1 MRYSIAIC
9 LGLDAIIASGN
20 DYSRAASLAG
30 LRLDPQLVPLLWQ
43 DLPEYN
49 GEQSDGCLSWIRCT
63 EKVAA
68 EYGIHGQRLQP
79 VAFAEPAIFRAPT
92 AFGLSDLYRYYF
104 VAAAVDEVTIY
115 NGLVDYDPELAAW
128 KQQHPAESIP
138 PSYKAGRA
146 KKLNAWRASEVAL

>member
-1 MRYSIAIC
+1 MRYSIGIC
-9 LGLDAIIASGN
+9 LGLDAMIASAGG
-20 DYSRAASLAG
+20 YIAACCLAED
-30 LRLDPQLVPLLWQ
+30 RLDPQLAPLLYS

-49 GEQSDGCLSWIRCT
+49 GEQADGCLSWIRCT

-138 PSYKAGRA
+138 PSYKAARA
-146 KKLNAWRASEVAL
+146 KKLNAWRGQEVAL